1 MPPTAGLPATGPA
14 PPGGISRVK
23 PQLEEL
29 NHQGGKKD
37 PLPIFCRRRGNAGTI
52 PPPPEPPPPAAP
64 ARASVT
70 ATEPARERHR
80 PVGHRGVATTPG
92 QSWARGTPRRGPT
105 VRQKV
110 MQPFCKAA
118 ALGRAVVIGANEEG
132 AGFYTIWQLQV
143 TCMLT
148 LCFL

>member
-1 MPPTAGLPATGPA
+1 MGNSSFGGPGGVEPLARPEEGSPGACPPTAGLPATSPA

-37 PLPIFCRRRGNAGTI
+37 PLPIFCRRCGNAGTV

-80 PVGHRGVATTPG
+80 PVGHRGFATTPG
-92 QSWARGTPRRGPT
+92 QSWTRGPPRRGPT
-105 VRQKV
+105 GRQKV
-110 MQPFCKAA
+110 MQPFRKAA
-118 ALGRAVVIGANEEG
+118 ALGGGGNWR
-132 AGFYTIWQLQV
+132 
-143 TCMLT
+143 
-148 LCFL
+148 